1 MQLYSVVTQ
10 TGHIL
15 FKDVALKLIEEKL
28 ELELNNLVKAQ
39 NLQVGEALDSN
50 LKLRLPQ
57 QISEYMYNSKRK
69 KHYLVTVQ
77 RTV

>member
-1 MQLYSVVTQ
+1 MKLYSITTQ

-15 FKDVALKLIEEKL
+15 FKDVPLDLVEEKL
-28 ELELNNLVKAQ
+28 ELQLNNLVKAE
-39 NLQVGEALDSN
+39 NLQVGEDLGEN

-57 QISEYMYNSKRK
+57 QISEYMYHKNRK
-69 KHYLVTVQ
+69 KNYLVTVQ